1 MAKDVYV
8 VEGARTPFGSFGGS
22 FKDTTAIDLGVT
34 AARGAL
40 DRAGIPREGV
50 DQVFFGN
57 VIQTSPD
64 AIYMGRHVGLRAGIP
79 KEVPALTLNRL
90 CGSGLQA
97 MISGAQAMQLEEAD
111 VVLAG
116 GAENMSQA
124 PYVVRGA
131 RWGLRMGNSGFE
143 DYLWE
148 ALTDPY
154 CGCDMANTAEN
165 LAEQY
170 GITREETDAYSLRSQ
185 QAAQAAQEKCYFSAE
200 IVPVEISGKKGAVQV
215 DRDEHLR
222 PDTTLEGLARLR
234 PVFREDGVVTA
245 GTASGIVDGAAAV
258 VLATERGLNGREP
271 LGRIISWGIVGV
283 DPSIMGIGPAKAIPA
298 ALQRAGLTLDDLDLI
313 EINEAFAAQYL
324 AVERALALD
333 RSRVNV
339 NGGAIAIGHPLG
351 ATGARLGL
359 TLLYELRRRGGRYGV
374 ASACIGGGQGIAVV
388 FEALAAP
395 A

>member
-97 MISGAQAMQLEEAD
+97 MISGAQAMQLDEAD